1 MPIYR
6 FVSLNTFMRPLCT
19 ICNSNPRAIAYHKYG
34 RIYYRSKCN
43 TCIRKNKKLK
53 PIKPRWH
60 LAGYK
65 KKPTCDRCG
74 FKARHHSQ
82 LTVYH
87 INGDLNDCATLN
99 LKTVCLNCVA
109 EIVRLELPWR
119 AGDISPD
126 F

>member
-1 MPIYR
+1 M
-6 FVSLNTFMRPLCT
+6 VMRPVCEV
-19 ICNSNPRAIAYHKYG
+19 CNSRPKAIAYHKYN
-34 RIYYRSKCN
+34 RTYYRSKCN
-43 TCIRKNKKLK
+43 FCIRRNKKLK
-53 PIKPRWH
+53 PATPKWQI
-60 LAGYK
+60 AGYK

-82 LTVYH
+82 LAVYH

-99 LKTVCLNCVA
+99 LKTICLNCIV
-109 EIVRLELPWR
+109 EVVRLELPWR